1 MTPEEIELL
10 SQLTVVIPTYN
21 RPLEL
26 ERSIEYWR
34 DTPVTVHIL
43 DGSDKPWFPVGVLPG
58 ASNITYHNVPP
69 RLDELWR
76 DNYVRRL
83 EFGVTLA
90 DTSYSALCGDDDS
103 FSVAGL
109 LVLLKFLEKNLEI
122 DAVVGRTLGF
132 YPHKSSVR
140 WWLRHGVG
148 SADNSFSGDADAVV
162 RLRCGKLRLFYGV
175 VKTDLWKK
183 RIQTTKKHAWLG
195 LRWETLFED
204 VSRAL
209 FRAISI
215 NQIVWFR
222 FKTSHHPHE
231 ATAVYLREWA
241 NGQGNSY
248 EVNSYIDI
256 LVEAVCLGN
265 PGLDQHQ
272 IKKKIRKFV
281 QNHPESRGQFP
292 RFKTLKINVLT
303 KLFSRLDE
311 NIVNSLPTIFRKI
324 VMRYHIP
331 AKIASAIGPKKV
343 LDEFLPSF
351 LKSGIS
357 FDLDELKN
365 LEKLWLKP
373 REELRLKA
381 NI

>member
-10 SQLTVVIPTYN
+10 SQLTVVIPTFN
-21 RPLEL
+21 RPLVL
-26 ERSIEYWR
+26 ERTIEYWR

-43 DGSDKPWFPVGVLPG
+43 DGSDKPWFSVGVLPG
-58 ASNITYHNVPP
+58 ASNVTYHHLPP
-69 RLDELWR
+69 TLGEYWR
-76 DNYVRRL
+76 DSFVRRL
-83 EFGVTLA
+83 EFATTL
-90 DTSYSALCGDDDS
+90 TKTRYSALCGDDDS
-103 FSVAGL
+103 FSVSGL
-109 LVLLKFLEKNLEI
+109 IALLRLLEKNLEI
-122 DAVVGRTLGF
+122 DAVVGQTLGF
-132 YPHKSSVR
+132 YPHESSVH
-140 WWLRHGVG
+140 WWLRYGIN
-148 SADNSFSGDADAVV
+148 SFDNSFSVDADAVV

-175 VKTDLWKK
+175 VRTDLWKK
-183 RIQTTKKHAWLG
+183 RIQIVKNHA
-195 LRWETLFED
+195 RFQEKWETLFED
-204 VSRAL
+204 VSRAF
-209 FRAISI
+209 FRATSI
-215 NQIVWFR
+215 NNVVWFR
-222 FKTSHHPHE
+222 FKTVRHPE
-231 ATAVYLREWA
+231 EECEYMREWA
-241 NGQGNSY
+241 NDQINEV

-311 NIVNSLPTIFRKI
+311 NIVNSLPTVFRKI

-343 LDEFLPSF
+343 LDEFLPSL

-357 FDLDELKN
+357 FDVDELKN